1 MDLLGPDIFSTLR
14 MKGQVLHCEWAHLKV
29 PDWSLVWNELL
40 TKNICGGCFTR
51 FGVIKVLRMIDLTMW
66 SWGWSVRVIGMWW
79 VFSFSAVCSTYCW
92 SIFLAQWWQ
101 KNNWHITSNFSE
113 KLESSLYKQ
122 QSLRDHEKGMEF
134 LTCDR
139 CEDEYK

>member
-1 MDLLGPDIFSTLR
+1 MDLLGPDIFSMLR

-92 SIFLAQWWQ
+92 SIFLAQWWPAWTKETRQ
-101 KNNWHITSNFSE
+101 SCLS
-113 KLESSLYKQ
+113 KQ
-122 QSLRDHEKGMEF
+122 LAHYLQFFRKIRVV
-134 LTCDR
+134 TV
-139 CEDEYK
+139 